1 VRARAQEALRYA
13 IRWLNPPAPEVVR
26 IRRTASPSS
35 SGDADVGGPTI
46 RRQVARWRGRVRRA
60 RGAVVLRRYL
70 ALALGL
76 AVLGEVIARLAS
88 SETHP
93 LWAFAGVAVAL
104 AGASAALLMPITD
117 ATVAEM
123 LDRGLG
129 LFDRIGT
136 GLELEARTKGS
147 PMLAAQVVAEAQ
159 RALRSSFGTARARPR
174 PAGRE
179 WGVLLVLALVLALIV
194 ALPKIG
200 HAQSVRPPLAHHGAG
215 STVGKVQH
223 RGSASRRLHRRH
235 HASLPVGA
243 GVDNNFSQPPLAI
256 SPSSQETGKG
266 LGSSIYGH
274 GGRSTG
280 NYQIAKTGLSETAG
294 TRLIAAPGSG
304 TGKPGSNGASG
315 AGPHSAGSAGAKPS
329 GGASTGGRLS
339 APGASS
345 GNSPNGAHAGG
356 RGPGAPAAHGGQAAN
371 GGSQSGQS
379 RPQAAPPGGENAG
392 ASRGSSRLGPALA
405 PDLASGHAGLP
416 LQAGFAPS
424 AARNAGHGG
433 ISQTPNGGG
442 GRARSQNAGGAVGG
456 GSGQSGATPIQ
467 PTPNTGAASTQSLVS
482 SYFGGANQLR
492 PGSW

>member
-1 VRARAQEALRYA
+1 
-13 IRWLNPPAPEVVR
+13 
-26 IRRTASPSS
+26 
-35 SGDADVGGPTI
+35 
-46 RRQVARWRGRVRRA
+46 
-60 RGAVVLRRYL
+60 VLRRYL

-76 AVLGEVIARLAS
+76 AVVGDVIARIAS
-88 SETHP
+88 SETRP
-93 LWAFAGVAVAL
+93 LLAFAGVAVAV
-104 AGASAALLMPITD
+104 AGASIALAMPITD

-147 PMLAAQVVAEAQ
+147 PMLAAQVIAEAQ
-159 RALRSSFGTARARPR
+159 SALRSSFDTARARPR
-174 PAGRE
+174 PARRE
-179 WGVLLVLALVLALIV
+179 WSVVLALALLLAVIV

-200 HAQSVRPPLAHHGAG
+200 HAQPVRASHTHRGAG
-215 STVGKVQH
+215 STIGKVQH

-256 SPSSQETGKG
+256 SPSSPQTGKG
-266 LGSSIYGH
+266 LGTSIYGH
-274 GGRSTG
+274 GGHSTG
-280 NYQIAKTGLSETAG
+280 KYQIGQTGLSETAG
-294 TRLIAAPGSG
+294 TRMLAAPGSG
-304 TGKPGSNGASG
+304 SGKPGSNGAG
-315 AGPHSAGSAGAKPS
+315 GTGPHSAGSAGAKPS
-329 GGASTGGRLS
+329 GGASPGGRLS

-345 GNSPNGAHAGG
+345 GNSPSGSRAGG
-356 RGPGAPAAHGGQAAN
+356 RGPGAPSAHGGQAAN
-371 GGSQSGQS
+371 GGSQSRQS

-392 ASRGSSRLGPALA
+392 ASRGSTRLGPALS
-405 PDLASGHAGLP
+405 PDVGTGHAGLP

-424 AARNAGHGG
+424 AARKAGHGG

-442 GRARSQNAGGAVGG
+442 GRARSQNAGGAEGG

-467 PTPNTGAASTQSLVS
+467 PTPNIGAASTQSVVS
-482 SYFGGANQLR
+482 SYFGAANQLR

>member
-1 VRARAQEALRYA
+1 M
-13 IRWLNPPAPEVVR
+13 
-26 IRRTASPSS
+26 
-35 SGDADVGGPTI
+35 
-46 RRQVARWRGRVRRA
+46 
-60 RGAVVLRRYL
+60 LRRYL

-76 AVLGEVIARLAS
+76 AVVGDVIARIAS
-88 SETHP
+88 SETRP
-93 LWAFAGVAVAL
+93 LSAFAGVAVAL
-104 AGASAALLMPITD
+104 AGASATLAMPITD

-147 PMLAAQVVAEAQ
+147 PMLAARVVAEAQ
-159 RALRSSFGTARARPR
+159 DALRSSFDTAQARPR
-174 PAGRE
+174 PARGE
-179 WGVLLVLALVLALIV
+179 WSIVLALALLLALIV

-200 HAQSVRPPLAHHGAG
+200 HAQSVRAPLTHHGAG
-215 STVGKVQH
+215 STVGKGQH

-256 SPSSQETGKG
+256 SPSSPQTGKG
-266 LGSSIYGH
+266 LGTSIYGH

-280 NYQIAKTGLSETAG
+280 KYQIGQTGLSETAG
-294 TRLIAAPGSG
+294 SRMIAAPGSG
-304 TGKPGSNGASG
+304 SGKPGSNGAG
-315 AGPHSAGSAGAKPS
+315 GTGPHSAGNAGAKPS
-329 GGASTGGRLS
+329 GGASPGGRLS

-345 GNSPNGAHAGG
+345 GNSPSGDRAGG

-371 GGSQSGQS
+371 GGSQSQS
-379 RPQAAPPGGENAG
+379 RRQAAPPGGENAG
-392 ASRGSSRLGPALA
+392 ASRGSTRLGPALA
-405 PDLASGHAGLP
+405 PNVGTGHAGLP

-424 AARNAGHGG
+424 AARKAGHGG

-442 GRARSQNAGGAVGG
+442 GRARSQNAGGAAGG